1 MVNLVFHSNDVMY
14 PHVLEYIYD
23 NYTDKIND
31 IVYKNDSNLP
41 RYCYRSRMMKDAP
54 SIKSIVPYECDFEFV
69 QKMDGKDVCFHCRL
83 ENVLDSTGLIRK
95 YFHSLGHGEGED
107 RVMKKL
113 TLTTDNRENIIELI
127 LIQYCEYRLI

>member
-23 NYTDKIND
+23 NYKDKIND

-69 QKMDGKDVCFHCRL
+69 QKINCEDVCFHCRL
-83 ENVLDSTGLIRK
+83 ENVLDSSGLIRK
-95 YFHSLGHGEGED
+95 YFL
-107 RVMKKL
+107 
-113 TLTTDNRENIIELI
+113 
-127 LIQYCEYRLI
+127 